1 MTALSNA
8 ASMPGA
14 LPDRCPGQSTQRNA
28 TQLTQ
33 RVQDSSRK
41 SCVPDAPNPVK
52 NEVEVASQIWFSA
65 DFDSLI
71 ARVLHVDL
79 DSERVTLSDR
89 EARARAYEAHSDALR
104 HALLFGAPSALL
116 DVATTNPVGWRF
128 RPKRPA
134 IPVGRQLEIAIAA
147 LATQEAREGGMEKA
161 A

>member
-1 MTALSNA
+1 M
-8 ASMPGA
+8 
-14 LPDRCPGQSTQRNA
+14 QSTQRNA

-33 RVQDSSRK
+33 RVQDSTAK
-41 SCVPDAPNPVK
+41 SLVPDAPNPVE
-52 NEVEVASQIWFSA
+52 NGVEVASRTWFSD

-71 ARVLHVDL
+71 ARVSQLGVE
-79 DSERVTLSDR
+79 SERVIVSDR
-89 EARARAYEAHSDALR
+89 EKWSRDYQAHSDALR

-116 DVATTNPVGWRF
+116 DVATTSPVGWRF

-147 LATQEAREGGMEKA
+147 LATQEAHEGGTERA

>member
-1 MTALSNA
+1 MSNPNA
-8 ASMPGA
+8 VRTHMPNA
-14 LPDRCPGQSTQRNA
+14 RNA
-28 TQLTQ
+28 MLRTYGRTNGPTDAL
-33 RVQDSSRK
+33 QDQGASS
-41 SCVPDAPNPVK
+41 SVPDAPNPVE
-52 NEVEVASQIWFSA
+52 NEVDVASQIWFSA

-71 ARVLHVDL
+71 ARVAHLDL
-79 DSERVTLSDR
+79 ESERVTLPDR
-89 EARARAYEAHSDALR
+89 EAWARAYEAHSDALR

-147 LATQEAREGGMEKA
+147 LATQEAREGGMERA